1 MLLPKH
7 RMTLAETHCAGIAAR
22 FADDAAR
29 ERVRH
34 VGLAQGLSGVQT
46 PQAKMV
52 AAVIAH
58 RLELGGRALIAVA
71 VRDRVRRLHRLVGIK
86 AVCDLATAC

>member
-1 MLLPKH
+1 M
-7 RMTLAETHCAGIAAR
+7 
-22 FADDAAR
+22 
-29 ERVRH
+29 
-34 VGLAQGLSGVQT
+34 

-71 VRDRVRRLHRLVGIK
+71 VRDRVRRLPQ
-86 AVCDLATAC
+86 A

>member
-1 MLLPKH
+1 VSC
-7 RMTLAETHCAGIAAR
+7 E
-22 FADDAAR
+22 
-29 ERVRH
+29 V
-34 VGLAQGLSGVQT
+34 AQGLWCAQM

-71 VRDRVRRLHRLVGIK
+71 VRDRVRRLPQ
-86 AVCDLATAC
+86 A